1 MQPHKLLSGIAMFS
15 LFITAG
21 LYVMFGSV
29 SDTED
34 SLFDGYDDIS
44 SNIASINRSKFNRM
58 EQGGSAGI
66 ESVYNESSDQK
77 EELIAQEVED
87 ELGWEN
93 LIIGPYRVIQRFIGY
108 FSLLGIMVQDITRI
122 LHIPPMFGDFAM
134 VTFLIMVIF
143 MIVYLI
149 MRFQPRND

>member
-1 MQPHKLLSGIAMFS
+1 MQPHKFIIGIAMVS

-21 LYVMFGSV
+21 LFVMFGTATDSA
-29 SDTED
+29 D
-34 SLFDGYDDIS
+34 SLFDEYDDIS
-44 SNIASINRSKFNRM
+44 SNIAEINRSKFSRM
-58 EQGGSAGI
+58 EQGSASV

-77 EELIAQEVED
+77 EELIAQEVEA

-108 FSLLGIMVQDITRI
+108 FGLLGIMVQDITKI
-122 LHIPPMFGDFAM
+122 LHIPQMFADFAM
-134 VTFLIMVIF
+134 IAFLVIVVF

-149 MRFQPRND
+149 MRFQPRN

>member
-1 MQPHKLLSGIAMFS
+1 MQPHNLIIGIAMVS

-21 LYVMFGSV
+21 LFVMFGTA
-29 SDTED
+29 SDTDD
-34 SLFDGYDDIS
+34 SLFDSYDDIS
-44 SNIASINRSKFNRM
+44 SNIAEINRSKFSRI
-58 EQGGSAGI
+58 EQGSASIG
-66 ESVYNESSDQK
+66 SVYNESSDQK
-77 EELIAQEVED
+77 EELIAQEVQE

-108 FSLLGIMVQDITRI
+108 FSLLGIMVQDITKV
-122 LHIPPMFGDFAM
+122 LHIPQMFADFAM
-134 VTFLIMVIF
+134 VAFLVLVVF